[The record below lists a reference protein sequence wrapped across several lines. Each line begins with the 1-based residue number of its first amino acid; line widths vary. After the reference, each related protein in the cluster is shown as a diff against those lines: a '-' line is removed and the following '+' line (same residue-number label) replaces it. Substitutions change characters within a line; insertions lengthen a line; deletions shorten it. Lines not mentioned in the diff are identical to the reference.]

1 MKRVLIII
9 SGLLILAGG
18 LISIMKFMDLGPFE
32 PVVVEK
38 VIEKEVETAPVPIF
52 IEMEAM
58 TVPVFKGNTVV
69 ATVQISITLEVIGKN
84 NASRVNK
91 LMIRVKDI
99 FLRDLHSF
107 LPRLIKQE
115 ERIDVLILKQRL
127 KLMADKYIG
136 RSLIENVLVQSVIE
150 TPIK

>member
-18 LISIMKFMDLGPFE
+18 LISILKFMSLGPFE
-32 PVVVEK
+32 TAVVEK

-52 IEMEAM
+52 IEMDAM
-58 TVPVFKGNTVV
+58 SIPVFKGNNVV
-69 ATVQISITLEVIGKN
+69 ATVQISITLEVVGKK

-91 LMIRVKDI
+91 LMVRIKDI
-99 FLRDLHSF
+99 YLRDLHSF

-127 KLMADKYIG
+127 KLMSDKYIG